1 MLGPMMPLPP
11 IRCGAA
17 FVSPWS
23 VRLGSFIIIHLEYHT
38 AIKVPFEC
46 RPVLCPSVRVC
57 EAKECRVWG
66 GCRLQAAV
74 IMTPY
79 CRIMQTRQQSSLI
92 LTSLHNHLHNIRTS
106 YSLQKMPTRACRIF
120 AKNQAL
126 SSLIMKVLH
135 SIEASQI
142 LMKRPMLYITV
153 SQLR

>member
-1 MLGPMMPLPP
+1 MLGPIMPLPP

-17 FVSPWS
+17 WVSPWS

-79 CRIMQTRQQSSLI
+79 CRIMQTLLQSSSI

-106 YSLQKMPTRACRIF
+106 YF
-120 AKNQAL
+120 
-126 SSLIMKVLH
+126 VLLA
-135 SIEASQI
+135 ENA
-142 LMKRPMLYITV
+142 Y
-153 SQLR
+153 

>member
-1 MLGPMMPLPP
+1 MLGPIMPLPP

-38 AIKVPFEC
+38 AIKVPCEC

-66 GCRLQAAV
+66 GCRLQWLWHLTAEL
-74 IMTPY
+74 
-79 CRIMQTRQQSSLI
+79 CRHFYRALQFWLLCTTIYTIFVL
-92 LTSLHNHLHNIRTS
+92 RTL

-126 SSLIMKVLH
+126 SCLIIKVFR
-135 SIEASQI
+135 SVPNSDEKTKVI
-142 LMKRPMLYITV
+142 
-153 SQLR
+153 